1 VPVADERLTVLLCTH
16 STFSFG
22 AGTATPGTLVRRA
35 AELGYQAI
43 ALTDTLNVSGVVE
56 LFQAAREAGI
66 QALIGATLPVRIDD
80 EVYPFVALAL
90 SRRGYRSLN
99 ELITHAHARSRAR
112 PPLAGPALSHRRPRA
127 PDRSSPGPPQPSPG
141 GAPDPRASNG

>member
-1 VPVADERLTVLLCTH
+1 VLVADERLTVLLCTR

-22 AGTATPGTLVRRA
+22 AGTATPGTLARRA

-43 ALTDTLNVSGVVE
+43 ALTDTLNVSGGVE

-99 ELITHAHARSRAR
+99 ELITHAHARAERDL
-112 PPLAGPALSHRRPRA
+112 PWPVLLSHTDDLAILTGPRQGLPSRLLARRQIPRL
-127 PDRSSPGPPQPSPG
+127 DRS
-141 GAPDPRASNG
+141 